1 MHNLCKKIITD
12 RQSEMACDY
21 PFNRK
26 TFCVKNVKTI
36 VKVEYSLKYHI
47 KDHSIK
53 CNFKFVTD
61 DDLTNYWTRMHL
73 DLLTANAF
81 DKCEEQKDIPSLFYY

>member
-1 MHNLCKKIITD
+1 MTIPSTE
-12 RQSEMACDY
+12 R
-21 PFNRK
+21 P
-26 TFCVKNVKTI
+26 FCVKNVKTI

-53 CNFKFVTD
+53 CKNCNFKFVTD
-61 DDLTNYWTRMHL
+61 DDLRNHWTRMHL